1 LLAGW
6 RKGVVV
12 SGKHPSRARSAGDD
26 DGRDME
32 TAGGRRMEGNGEL
45 HAKGILH
52 FTISVR
58 DHVKASEFYADLLG
72 CEVERVSNHFAFM
85 KAGSDYF
92 VLYKNPEHVSPNA
105 PKGTRFHHAFI
116 VTPEEF
122 DRARD
127 LLTARGIEE
136 LQPGT
141 QNHRSFP
148 GRHIYFHDPDGNG
161 IEITD
166 VMA

>member
-1 LLAGW
+1 
-6 RKGVVV
+6 
-12 SGKHPSRARSAGDD
+12 
-26 DGRDME
+26 M
-32 TAGGRRMEGNGEL
+32 TAENPL

-52 FTISVR
+52 FTISVS
-58 DHVKASEFYADLLG
+58 DHVKASQFYSDILG
-72 CEVERVSNHFAFM
+72 CEVERVSDHFAFM

-92 VLYKNPEHVSPNA
+92 VLYRNPEHVPPNA
-105 PKGTRFHHAFI
+105 PRGTRFHHAFI
-116 VTPEEF
+116 VSPEEF

-127 LLTARGIEE
+127 LIRARGIEE

-148 GRHIYFHDPDGNG
+148 GRHIYFHDLDGNG
-161 IEITD
+161 VEITD

>member
-1 LLAGW
+1 MAD
-6 RKGVVV
+6 
-12 SGKHPSRARSAGDD
+12 KH
-26 DGRDME
+26 
-32 TAGGRRMEGNGEL
+32 EL

-58 DHVKASEFYADLLG
+58 DHVKASKFYADLLG

-92 VLYKNPEHVSPNA
+92 VLYKNPEHVAPNA
-105 PKGTRFHHAFI
+105 PRGTRFHHAFI

-122 DRARD
+122 DRARN

-161 IEITD
+161 VEITD
-166 VMA
+166 VTA

>member
-1 LLAGW
+1 MSEAATVDKV
-6 RKGVVV
+6 KGVQ
-12 SGKHPSRARSAGDD
+12 S
-26 DGRDME
+26 
-32 TAGGRRMEGNGEL
+32 
-45 HAKGILH
+45 KGILH

-58 DHVKASEFYADLLG
+58 DHRSAAQFYAELLG
-72 CEVERVSNHFAFM
+72 CEIQRISDHFAFM
-85 KAGSDYF
+85 KTGNDHF
-92 VLYKNPEHVSPNA
+92 VLAAMANHSNPNP

-116 VTPEEF
+116 VSPEDF

-127 LLTARGIEE
+127 VIAARGIEE

-148 GRHIYFHDPDGNG
+148 GRHLYFHDADGNG

-166 VMA
+166 VEA

>member
-1 LLAGW
+1 MAD
-6 RKGVVV
+6 
-12 SGKHPSRARSAGDD
+12 KH
-26 DGRDME
+26 
-32 TAGGRRMEGNGEL
+32 EL

-105 PKGTRFHHAFI
+105 PRGTRFHHAFI

-122 DRARD
+122 ERARD
-127 LLTARGIEE
+127 LLSARGIEE

-148 GRHIYFHDPDGNG
+148 GRHIYFHDADGNG

-166 VMA
+166 VTT